1 MKENG
6 MGLVTLVLTIVVLL
20 MIAAVAVSMLVG
32 DETNES
38 SNQQITVENRYTNEE
53 VNNTYQ

>member
-6 MGLVTLVLTIVVLL
+6 IGLVTLVLTIVVLL